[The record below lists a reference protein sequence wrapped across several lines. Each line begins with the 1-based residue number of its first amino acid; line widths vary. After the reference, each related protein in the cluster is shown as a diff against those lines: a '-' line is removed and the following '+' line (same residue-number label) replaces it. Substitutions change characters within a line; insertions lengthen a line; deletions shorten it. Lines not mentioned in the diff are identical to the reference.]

1 METSIWIQEEFIMQ
15 NLVLLF
21 FGFLLLCALFNELV
35 QNIKEKRIDD
45 LKLHKMKKI
54 FKYAYLYVFDRD
66 KEKTVKYM
74 KEIQKKN
81 LVDEKYKLLKGV

>member
-1 METSIWIQEEFIMQ
+1 MDTTLWIQEEFIMQ
-15 NLVLLF
+15 NYVLLF

-45 LKLHKMKKI
+45 LTLFKMKKI
-54 FKYAYLYVFDRD
+54 FKYAYLNVFDRD
-66 KEKTVKYM
+66 KEKTVAYM
-74 KEIQKKN
+74 KEIKRKN

>member
-1 METSIWIQEEFIMQ
+1 MDTTLWIQEEYIMESY
-15 NLVLLF
+15 VLLF
-21 FGFLLLCALFNELV
+21 FGFLFLCAMFGELV
-35 QNIKEKRIDD
+35 QNLKEKKIDD
-45 LKLHKMKKI
+45 LTLFKMKKI

-74 KEIQKKN
+74 REIQKKN

>member
-1 METSIWIQEEFIMQ
+1 MDTTLWIQEEFIMQ

-45 LKLHKMKKI
+45 LTLFKMKKI

-66 KEKTVKYM
+66 KEKTVAYM
-74 KEIQKKN
+74 KKIQKKN